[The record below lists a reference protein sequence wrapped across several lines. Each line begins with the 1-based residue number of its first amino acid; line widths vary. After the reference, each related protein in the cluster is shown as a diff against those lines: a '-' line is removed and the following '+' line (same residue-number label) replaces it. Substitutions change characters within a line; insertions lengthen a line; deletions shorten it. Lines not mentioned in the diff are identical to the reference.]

1 METKNQIISPFL
13 YMFKSDKE
21 EYLAYN
27 GITNSFMK
35 LNINLYDI
43 LLEAKNNFNVVN
55 DLDKETYSILR
66 KAKVICTQ
74 QEIDD
79 AINQKKFL
87 RQLDTF
93 QHEYLNLTIAPTSAC
108 NFSCPYCFEKGIKY
122 RTMNNKVVNA
132 LVDFI
137 SNKSKITNNS
147 VSITWYGGEPL
158 LAIDKIDKII
168 TEIKNRGVKIIY
180 NGIITNGYYLSKKNQ
195 EILKKH
201 NIRFIQVT
209 LDGANAET
217 HNRRRFN
224 KDGSGSWDTI
234 LKNLDI
240 LINDK
245 DFDVDNVSI
254 RCNIDKKNKDEYEK
268 LKSELLK
275 RWDNDKRLFIHSAI
289 LQDYNKDSNI
299 ECSYI
304 SDNEASEYL
313 IKQARKEKNIPYFS
327 YNIGGC
333 SATRLNSYLVGPEG
347 ELYKCWNDLGRKDR
361 VVGNIFNDKIE
372 NKELLFNFLA
382 SPTMFEDEACLKCP
396 LFFVCDGGCQANRID
411 NYINN
416 SNKNLC
422 HFSKGYLD
430 KYLSAYYELKKQE
443 KKFTFEKLNI

>member
-1 METKNQIISPFL
+1 MNNNSQIISPFL
-13 YMFKSDKE
+13 YLFKSEKK

-35 LNINLYDI
+35 LNLNLFNI
-43 LLEAKNNFNVVN
+43 LLKAKNNFEVTN
-55 DLDKETYSILR
+55 DLDDETYLILK

-122 RTMNNKVVNA
+122 STMNDNVVNA

-137 SNKSKITNNS
+137 SKKSTVTNNA

-180 NGIITNGYYLSKKNQ
+180 NGIITNGYYLNEKNQ
-195 EILKKH
+195 KILKKH
-201 NIRFIQVT
+201 NIRFIQIT

-217 HNRRRFN
+217 HNKRRFN
-224 KDGSGSWDTI
+224 KDGTGSWDTI
-234 LKNLDI
+234 LNNLDI
-240 LINDK
+240 LLS
-245 DFDVDNVSI
+245 DNEFELDNISI
-254 RCNIDKKNKDEYEK
+254 RCNIDEKNKKEFNE
-268 LKSELLK
+268 LKENLLR
-275 RWDNDKRLFIHSAI
+275 RWNNDKRLFIHPAI
-289 LQDYNKDSNI
+289 LQNYNKEDNI
-299 ECSYI
+299 ECSYV
-304 SDNEASEYL
+304 SDKEASEYL
-313 IKQARKEKNIPYFS
+313 IKQAKKEKNIPYFS

-333 SATRLNSYLVGPEG
+333 SATRLNSYLVGADG
-347 ELYKCWNDLGRKDR
+347 ELYKCWNDLGRKKQ
-361 VVGNIFNDKIE
+361 VVGSIFDEKLE

-382 SPTMFEDEACLKCP
+382 SPTMFEDEDCLKCP
-396 LFFVCDGGCQANRID
+396 LFFVCDGGCQLSRID
-411 NYINN
+411 NYKNYT
-416 SNKNLC
+416 NKNLC
-422 HFSKGYLD
+422 HFSKGYID

-443 KKFTFEKLNI
+443 KKFTFEKLKI